1 MWLIASPYQARDGCR
16 EQQCPVGHILLCAL
30 SRRFKRDGK
39 KVSEDM
45 AGREEGRS

>member
-1 MWLIASPYQARDGCR
+1 MPTENFISKTNNSAVS
-16 EQQCPVGHILLCAL
+16 VGHILLCAL